1 MTFAEFFKQT
11 IDLRQGTDVK
21 GTIAS
26 IDANIA
32 IKGSNVWI
40 LAAAAVIASIGLDV
54 DSQAVIIGAMLI
66 SPLMSPILGIG
77 LGVGINDRNM
87 LVHSLENLVVAVGA
101 ALVMSTL
108 YFAITPFGEENPQ
121 IMSRTRPTLLD
132 VGIAF
137 FGGVAGIVAGSRKEK
152 TNAIPGVAIATA
164 LIPPLC
170 VAGFGLAKLDW
181 EIFFGAMYLFFLNAV
196 FIALSTYLIVR
207 FLRFPYVEFVDRAA
221 RQRTG
226 RWMALFV
233 VLMVL
238 PSCWLL
244 FTVLRDQRNKFNMDR
259 FVEQKVS
266 DRDHFVMRSNYINRE
281 PDTIRLVVSGRT
293 IFDSAK
299 VESLKD
305 SLPYYRLEGR
315 YLDMQQFGSD
325 EAEIATRRSLRSD
338 LETRENLE
346 QALAIKTS
354 ELRNQQSR
362 LDSLINTL
370 NETRRYAVAPDRIG
384 GELQVIYPQLE
395 RLTIGYTEPDSAG
408 NKAVLAILSW
418 QKGKISSG
426 TKRVYEKRISQFLK
440 QRLEADSV
448 LLK

>member
-1 MTFAEFFKQT
+1 
-11 IDLRQGTDVK
+11 
-21 GTIAS
+21 
-26 IDANIA
+26 
-32 IKGSNVWI
+32 
-40 LAAAAVIASIGLDV
+40 
-54 DSQAVIIGAMLI
+54 
-66 SPLMSPILGIG
+66 
-77 LGVGINDRNM
+77 
-87 LVHSLENLVVAVGA
+87 
-101 ALVMSTL
+101 
-108 YFAITPFGEENPQ
+108 
-121 IMSRTRPTLLD
+121 
-132 VGIAF
+132 
-137 FGGVAGIVAGSRKEK
+137 
-152 TNAIPGVAIATA
+152 
-164 LIPPLC
+164 
-170 VAGFGLAKLDW
+170 
-181 EIFFGAMYLFFLNAV
+181 
-196 FIALSTYLIVR
+196 
-207 FLRFPYVEFVDRAA
+207 
-221 RQRTG
+221 
-226 RWMALFV
+226 
-233 VLMVL
+233 
-238 PSCWLL
+238 
-244 FTVLRDQRNKFNMDR
+244 VLRDQRNKFNMDR